1 MTSRYLEAIRNYEL
15 DLVLKVLPRG
25 GRVLE
30 VGAGSG
36 WQARRLA
43 ARSFAVEA
51 IDLADTIY
59 KDGRVWPVQEYDGV
73 RIPFPDRSF
82 DIVFSSNVLEHIP
95 HVEAF
100 QAEVLRVLKPE
111 GLCVHVVP
119 TAAWR
124 LWTTAAHYAAV
135 VKAVARRLFARPS
148 GRGQAVGTATGP
160 APEQSWLQKLR
171 GLLAPTRHGEHGNG
185 AVSEVY
191 LFSRFRWR
199 ALFRRF
205 GWSVRQLKPN
215 RLFYTGYSILGDRL
229 SLAARRALSYVLGS
243 SCHIFVLVPAA
254 DDA

>member
-1 MTSRYLEAIRNYEL
+1 VTSRHLEAIRTYEL
-15 DLVLKVLPRG
+15 DLVLKVLPGG

-43 ARSFAVEA
+43 ARSFVVEA

-59 KDGRVWPVQEYDGV
+59 KDGRVWPVQEYDGI
-73 RIPFPDRSF
+73 RIPFPDKSF
-82 DIVFSSNVLEHIP
+82 DIVFTSNVLEHIP

-100 QAEVLRVLKPE
+100 QAELLRVLKPE
-111 GLCVHVVP
+111 GLCVHVLP

-124 LWTTAAHYAAV
+124 FWTTAAHYVAV
-135 VKAVARRLFARPS
+135 VKVGARWLFARRSRP
-148 GRGQAVGTATGP
+148 GQARGTPTERV
-160 APEQSWLQKLR
+160 PEQSWLQKLR
-171 GLLAPTRHGEHGNG
+171 GLLVPTRHGEHGNG
-185 AVSEVY
+185 VSELY

-215 RLFYTGYSILGDRL
+215 RLFYTGYAILGDRL
-229 SLAARRALSYVLGS
+229 SLAARHALSYPLGS
-243 SCHIFVLVPAA
+243 SCHIFVLKPGA

>member
-1 MTSRYLEAIRNYEL
+1 MTSRHLEAIRNYEL
-15 DLVLKVLPRG
+15 DLVLKVLPGG

-43 ARSFAVEA
+43 ARSFVVEA

-59 KDGRVWPVQEYDGV
+59 KDGRVWPVREYDGL
-73 RIPFPDRSF
+73 RIPFPDKSF
-82 DIVFSSNVLEHIP
+82 DIVFTSNVLEHIP

-100 QAEVLRVLKPE
+100 QAELLRVLKPQ
-111 GLCVHVVP
+111 GLCVHVLP
-119 TAAWR
+119 SAAWR
-124 LWTTAAHYAAV
+124 LWTTAAHYLALGKMA
-135 VKAVARRLFARPS
+135 ARRLFGRRS
-148 GRGQAVGTATGP
+148 GPGRATGTP
-160 APEQSWLQKLR
+160 TEHAPEQSRLQKLR
-171 GLLAPTRHGEHGNG
+171 GLLFPTRHGEHGTG
-185 AVSEVY
+185 VSEVY

-215 RLFYTGYSILGDRL
+215 RLFYTGYAILGDRL
-229 SLAARRALSYVLGS
+229 SLAARHALSYALGS
-243 SCHIFVLVPAA
+243 SCHIFVLEPSA

>member
-1 MTSRYLEAIRNYEL
+1 VTSRHLEAIRTYEL
-15 DLVLKVLPRG
+15 DLVLKVLPGG

-43 ARSFAVEA
+43 ARSFVVEA

-59 KDGRVWPVQEYDGV
+59 KDGRVWPVQEYDGI
-73 RIPFPDRSF
+73 RIPFPDKSF
-82 DIVFSSNVLEHIP
+82 DIVFTSNVLEHIP

-100 QAEVLRVLKPE
+100 QAELLRVLKPE
-111 GLCVHVVP
+111 GLCVHVLP

-124 LWTTAAHYAAV
+124 FWTTAAHYVAV
-135 VKAVARRLFARPS
+135 VKVGARWLFARRSRP
-148 GRGQAVGTATGP
+148 GQARGTPTERV
-160 APEQSWLQKLR
+160 PEQSWLQKLR
-171 GLLAPTRHGEHGNG
+171 GLLVPTRHGEHGNG
-185 AVSEVY
+185 VSELY

-215 RLFYTGYSILGDRL
+215 CLFYTGYAILGDRL
-229 SLAARRALSYVLGS
+229 SLAARHALSYPLGS
-243 SCHIFVLVPAA
+243 SCHIFVLKPGA